1 MKVFFY
7 LYNCRMKRIKLLFV
21 FIIGMMVLP
30 TYSQVID
37 STKTIESRLLELEK
51 NTEILQ
57 SNLTK
62 CHNQWGYGAGVTG
75 AGIGFSGI
83 GTWLLIETNTNPTQK
98 DPTVGYAMIAGGG
111 LLQLIGTIVMLD
123 SHKYIGKAGLS
134 LSNGGIKYTFK

>member
-1 MKVFFY
+1 MK
-7 LYNCRMKRIKLLFV
+7 KIKLLFV
-21 FIIGMMVLP
+21 FVIGMIALQ
-30 TYSQVID
+30 SKAQID
-37 STKTIESRLLELEK
+37 TLNKFKSIETRLLELEK

-62 CHNQWGYGAGVTG
+62 CHKQWSFGIGVTS
-75 AGIGFSGI
+75 AGLGFSGI
-83 GTWLLIETNTNPTQK
+83 GTWLIIETTTNPTQK

-111 LLQLIGTIVMLD
+111 ILQIIGTLVMLD

>member
-1 MKVFFY
+1 MK
-7 LYNCRMKRIKLLFV
+7 KIKLLFV
-21 FIIGMMVLP
+21 FVIGMMALP

-57 SNLTK
+57 SNLNK
-62 CHNQWGYGAGVTG
+62 CHNQWGYGAGVTITG
-75 AGIGFSGI
+75 FGFSGI
-83 GTWLLIETNTNPTQK
+83 GTWLLIESDKYSTSNDQ
-98 DPTVGYAMIAGGG
+98 TVGYAMIAGGG
-111 LLQLIGTIVMLD
+111 LISLIGTIVMLD